1 MRRSTGLWSSVAFV
15 AFVTVCSPSFGA
27 DLPRPAYKAPPLL
40 TPVPVFSWTGFYIG
54 PHIGYG
60 WSRFSSSISGD
71 EVHAQ
76 GFLGGVQAGY
86 NYQIGHFVIGVE
98 GEYSWADVKHEEP
111 LFGGTLTLKNDY
123 FATAAARLGYAF
135 DRTLLYG
142 KVGAAWTRDKWDG
155 DDGIGGTV
163 TATSNRTGW
172 MLGVGFEYAFWES
185 LSMKVEY
192 DYMKFNSVTPSFT
205 TTGTLSVTGG
215 GIDVDLDTQIVKV
228 GLNYRFGGL
237 GL

>member
-1 MRRSTGLWSSVAFV
+1 MHRSTGLWSSVAFV
-15 AFVTVCSPSFGA
+15 AFISVCSPGFAA
-27 DLPRPAYKAPPLL
+27 DLPPPAYKAPPLL

-54 PHIGYG
+54 PHVGYG
-60 WSRFSSSISGD
+60 WSRFSGD
-71 EVHAQ
+71 GGDARTAK

-86 NYQIGHFVIGVE
+86 NYQIGQFVLGVE
-98 GEYSWADVKHEEP
+98 GEYSWADVKDEEP

-135 DRTLLYG
+135 DRSLIYA

-172 MLGVGFEYAFWES
+172 MLGAGFEYAFWNN

-192 DYMKFNSVTPSFT
+192 DYMKFNSVSPSFT
-205 TTGTLSVTGG
+205 TTGSLSVSGSA
-215 GIDVDLDTQIVKV
+215 DVKLDTQIVKV

-237 GL
+237 GF